1 MIVGGGRGQ
10 GSMDGAATKV
20 ALSGGFGVGTAFE
33 LELDVASLGEVR
45 DCVHEGKRFKVH
57 DEFYGVPA
65 FIAAET
71 VVEVSLCMYR
81 KRRGLLGVVWVWA
94 ETDEAGSLAPEGGE
108 LGGDLDD
115 VRRLPYLLY
124 APL

>member
-1 MIVGGGRGQ
+1 
-10 GSMDGAATKV
+10 MDSAATKV

-33 LELDVASLGEVR
+33 LEFDAASLGEVR
-45 DCVHEGKRFKVH
+45 DRVHEGKRFKVH
-57 DEFYGVPA
+57 DELYGVPA

-81 KRRGLLGVVWVWA
+81 ERRGFLGVIRVRA
-94 ETDEAGSLAPEGGE
+94 KADEAGSLASEGGKLRGY
-108 LGGDLDD
+108 LGD